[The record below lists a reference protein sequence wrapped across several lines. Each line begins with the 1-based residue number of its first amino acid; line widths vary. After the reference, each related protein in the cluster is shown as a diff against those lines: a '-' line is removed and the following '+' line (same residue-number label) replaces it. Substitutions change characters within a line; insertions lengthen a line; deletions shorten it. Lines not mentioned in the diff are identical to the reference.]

1 MHIAGPT
8 STAQLIAAIRYI
20 AGTTRQRSNNQQY
33 TMAAP
38 PVEGLKLQTKTDL
51 KRVDELVYEY
61 ETTTKKGRLRETLRG
76 AKLVF
81 APKEQKKASKNADLK
96 ELKMSYKI
104 GDHDYDVRKRSAE
117 RFLSQGNPVSAA
129 PVRVPPRLRHQ
140 PT

>member
-1 MHIAGPT
+1 MINEIIPHEDMRGMIEKQGESDEMLGIMRKEDAIA
-8 STAQLIAAIRYI
+8 AARERDLDLVLIADK
-20 AGTTRQRSNNQQY
+20 SE
-33 TMAAP
+33 
-38 PVEGLKLQTKTDL
+38 PVVCKIVSYDKYRFTK
-51 KRVDELVYEY
+51 E
-61 ETTTKKGRLRETLRG
+61 KK
-76 AKLVF
+76 A
-81 APKEQKKASKNADLK
+81 KEQKKASKNADLK